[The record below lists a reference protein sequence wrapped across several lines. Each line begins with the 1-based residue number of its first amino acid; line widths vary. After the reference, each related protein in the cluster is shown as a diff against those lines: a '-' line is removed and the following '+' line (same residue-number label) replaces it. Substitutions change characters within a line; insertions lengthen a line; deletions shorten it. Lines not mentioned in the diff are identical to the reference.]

1 MTGAHTTMAYARYVY
16 GVNLW
21 EKEHK
26 FLPDDLEVD
35 HINNDCTDDRIE
47 NLQLLTREENA
58 RKEALRRGRC
68 IVLMQCP
75 VCNKFFFRQ
84 HNASGLT
91 RAPRHILSTCCS
103 DHKKLLAKVR
113 EKFSPDMVERL
124 EYENKIL
131 VAREFPDGRVMVERI
146 LNSEKTAY
154 IYNLLGIM

>member
-1 MTGAHTTMAYARYVY
+1 MSYARYIY
-16 GVNLW
+16 SVNLW
-21 EKEHK
+21 EREHR
-26 FLPDDLEVD
+26 FLSDDLEVD
-35 HINNDCTDDRIE
+35 HINDDRTDDRIE
-47 NLQLLTREENA
+47 NLQLLTKEENA

-91 RAPRHILSTCCS
+91 RVSRHVLSTCCS
-103 DHKKLLAKVR
+103 EHKYLLAKVR
-113 EKFSPDMVERL
+113 EKFPPDMVERL

-131 VAREFPDGRVMVERI
+131 IAREFPDGQIVLEQT

-154 IYNLLGIM
+154 ILNLLGIT